1 MNQRVSVTV
10 AAMAEREGRFLVV
23 EEETDEGVRLNQPAG
38 HLEPEESLIEAVV
51 RETLEETAYG
61 FVPRSLLGVYRWRHP
76 AKGIS
81 YVRFAFVGEVT
92 GPETGRALAHSCR
105 VACSGCTPSQPAR
118 AAMHTGLS
126 GGTAVST
133 RLVDP
138 LRLSESALDY
148 VTPTSHR
155 RSFGRGRLLGRC
167 LASQGARL
175 RGDRSVH
182 EELGGR

>member
-92 GPETGRALAHSCR
+92 GPETGRALDAGILR
-105 VACSGCTPSQPAR
+105 ALWLTPAELSAQAAR
-118 AAMHTGLS
+118 HRS
-126 GGTAVST
+126 P
-133 RLVDP
+133 LVQRCIQDYLAERRFP
-138 LRLSESALDY
+138 LD
-148 VTPTSHR
+148 
-155 RSFGRGRLLGRC
+155 LLIHYG
-167 LASQGARL
+167 
-175 RGDRSVH
+175 
-182 EELGGR
+182 

>member
-10 AAMAEREGRFLVV
+10 AAMAEQEGRFLVV

-38 HLEPEESLIEAVV
+38 HLEPGESLIEAVV

-92 GPETGRALAHSCR
+92 GPETGRALDAGILR
-105 VACSGCTPSQPAR
+105 ALWLTPAELSAQAAR
-118 AAMHTGLS
+118 HRS
-126 GGTAVST
+126 P
-133 RLVDP
+133 LVQRCIQDYLAGRRFP
-138 LRLSESALDY
+138 LDVL
-148 VTPTSHR
+148 
-155 RSFGRGRLLGRC
+155 
-167 LASQGARL
+167 
-175 RGDRSVH
+175 VH
-182 EELGGR
+182 YG

>member
-38 HLEPEESLIEAVV
+38 HLEPDESLVEAVV

-76 AKGIS
+76 TKGIS

-92 GPETGRALAHSCR
+92 SPEVGRALDTGILGALWL
-105 VACSGCTPSQPAR
+105 TPAELRAQAAR
-118 AAMHTGLS
+118 HRS
-126 GGTAVST
+126 P
-133 RLVDP
+133 LVQRCIQDYLAGRRFP
-138 LRLSESALDY
+138 LD
-148 VTPTSHR
+148 
-155 RSFGRGRLLGRC
+155 LLIHYG
-167 LASQGARL
+167 
-175 RGDRSVH
+175 
-182 EELGGR
+182 

>member
-10 AAMAEREGRFLVV
+10 AAITEREGRFLVV

-92 GPETGRALAHSCR
+92 GPETGRALDAGILR
-105 VACSGCTPSQPAR
+105 ALWLTPAELSAQAAR
-118 AAMHTGLS
+118 HRS
-126 GGTAVST
+126 P
-133 RLVDP
+133 LVQRCIQDYLAGRRFP
-138 LRLSESALDY
+138 LD
-148 VTPTSHR
+148 
-155 RSFGRGRLLGRC
+155 LLIHYG
-167 LASQGARL
+167 
-175 RGDRSVH
+175 
-182 EELGGR
+182 

>member
-10 AAMAEREGRFLVV
+10 AAMAEQEGRFLVV

-92 GPETGRALAHSCR
+92 GPETGRALDAGILR
-105 VACSGCTPSQPAR
+105 ALWLTPAELSAQAAR
-118 AAMHTGLS
+118 HRS
-126 GGTAVST
+126 P
-133 RLVDP
+133 LVQRCIQDYLAERRFP
-138 LRLSESALDY
+138 LD
-148 VTPTSHR
+148 
-155 RSFGRGRLLGRC
+155 LLIHYG
-167 LASQGARL
+167 
-175 RGDRSVH
+175 
-182 EELGGR
+182 

>member
-92 GPETGRALAHSCR
+92 GPETGRALDAGILR
-105 VACSGCTPSQPAR
+105 ALWLTPAELSAQAAR
-118 AAMHTGLS
+118 HRS
-126 GGTAVST
+126 P
-133 RLVDP
+133 LVQRCIQNYLAERRFP
-138 LRLSESALDY
+138 LD
-148 VTPTSHR
+148 
-155 RSFGRGRLLGRC
+155 LLIHYG
-167 LASQGARL
+167 
-175 RGDRSVH
+175 
-182 EELGGR
+182 

>member
-23 EEETDEGVRLNQPAG
+23 EEETDEGMRLNQPAG

-61 FVPRSLLGVYRWRHP
+61 FVPSSLLGVYRWCHP

-92 GPETGRALAHSCR
+92 GPETGRALDAGILR
-105 VACSGCTPSQPAR
+105 ALWLTPAELSAQAAR
-118 AAMHTGLS
+118 HRS
-126 GGTAVST
+126 P
-133 RLVDP
+133 LVQRCIQDYLAGRRFP
-138 LRLSESALDY
+138 LD
-148 VTPTSHR
+148 
-155 RSFGRGRLLGRC
+155 LLIHYG
-167 LASQGARL
+167 
-175 RGDRSVH
+175 
-182 EELGGR
+182 

>member
-92 GPETGRALAHSCR
+92 GPETGRALDAGILR
-105 VACSGCTPSQPAR
+105 ALWLTPAELSAQAAR
-118 AAMHTGLS
+118 HRS
-126 GGTAVST
+126 P
-133 RLVDP
+133 LVQRCIQDYLAGRRFP
-138 LRLSESALDY
+138 LD
-148 VTPTSHR
+148 
-155 RSFGRGRLLGRC
+155 LLIHYG
-167 LASQGARL
+167 
-175 RGDRSVH
+175 
-182 EELGGR
+182 

>member
-61 FVPRSLLGVYRWRHP
+61 FVPRSLLGVYRWCHP

-92 GPETGRALAHSCR
+92 GPETGRALDAGILR
-105 VACSGCTPSQPAR
+105 ALWLTPAELSAQAAR
-118 AAMHTGLS
+118 HRS
-126 GGTAVST
+126 P
-133 RLVDP
+133 LVQRCIQDYLAGRRFP
-138 LRLSESALDY
+138 LD
-148 VTPTSHR
+148 
-155 RSFGRGRLLGRC
+155 LLIHYG
-167 LASQGARL
+167 
-175 RGDRSVH
+175 
-182 EELGGR
+182 

>member
-76 AKGIS
+76 TKGIS

-92 GPETGRALAHSCR
+92 GPETGRALDAGILR
-105 VACSGCTPSQPAR
+105 ALWLTPAELSAQAAR
-118 AAMHTGLS
+118 HRS
-126 GGTAVST
+126 P
-133 RLVDP
+133 LVQRCIQDYLAERRFP
-138 LRLSESALDY
+138 LD
-148 VTPTSHR
+148 
-155 RSFGRGRLLGRC
+155 LLIHYG
-167 LASQGARL
+167 
-175 RGDRSVH
+175 
-182 EELGGR
+182 

>member
-61 FVPRSLLGVYRWRHP
+61 FVPRSLLGVYRWCHP

-92 GPETGRALAHSCR
+92 GPETGRALDAGILR
-105 VACSGCTPSQPAR
+105 ALWLTPAELSAQAAR
-118 AAMHTGLS
+118 HRS
-126 GGTAVST
+126 P
-133 RLVDP
+133 LVQRCIQDYLAERRFP
-138 LRLSESALDY
+138 LD
-148 VTPTSHR
+148 
-155 RSFGRGRLLGRC
+155 LLIHYG
-167 LASQGARL
+167 
-175 RGDRSVH
+175 
-182 EELGGR
+182 

>member
-1 MNQRVSVTV
+1 MSGAGRLMNQRVSVTV

-92 GPETGRALAHSCR
+92 GPETGRALDAGILR
-105 VACSGCTPSQPAR
+105 ALWLTPAELSAQAAR
-118 AAMHTGLS
+118 HRS
-126 GGTAVST
+126 P
-133 RLVDP
+133 LVQRCIQDYLAGRRFP
-138 LRLSESALDY
+138 LD
-148 VTPTSHR
+148 
-155 RSFGRGRLLGRC
+155 LLIHYG
-167 LASQGARL
+167 
-175 RGDRSVH
+175 
-182 EELGGR
+182 

>member
-92 GPETGRALAHSCR
+92 GPETGRALDAGILR
-105 VACSGCTPSQPAR
+105 ALWLTPAELSAQAAR
-118 AAMHTGLS
+118 HRSPLVQRCIQDYLAGRRFPLDL
-126 GGTAVST
+126 
-133 RLVDP
+133 LVD
-138 LRLSESALDY
+138 Y
-148 VTPTSHR
+148 
-155 RSFGRGRLLGRC
+155 G
-167 LASQGARL
+167 
-175 RGDRSVH
+175 
-182 EELGGR
+182 

>member
-10 AAMAEREGRFLVV
+10 AAMAEREGRFLV

-92 GPETGRALAHSCR
+92 GPETGRALDAGILR
-105 VACSGCTPSQPAR
+105 ALWLTPAELSAQAAR
-118 AAMHTGLS
+118 HRS
-126 GGTAVST
+126 P
-133 RLVDP
+133 LVQRCIQDYLAGRRFP
-138 LRLSESALDY
+138 LD
-148 VTPTSHR
+148 
-155 RSFGRGRLLGRC
+155 LLIHYG
-167 LASQGARL
+167 
-175 RGDRSVH
+175 
-182 EELGGR
+182 

>member
-51 RETLEETAYG
+51 RETLEETAYR

-92 GPETGRALAHSCR
+92 GPETGRALDAGILR
-105 VACSGCTPSQPAR
+105 ALWLTPAELSAQAAR
-118 AAMHTGLS
+118 HRS
-126 GGTAVST
+126 P
-133 RLVDP
+133 LVQRCIQDYLAGRRFP
-138 LRLSESALDY
+138 LD
-148 VTPTSHR
+148 
-155 RSFGRGRLLGRC
+155 LLIHYG
-167 LASQGARL
+167 
-175 RGDRSVH
+175 
-182 EELGGR
+182 

>member
-10 AAMAEREGRFLVV
+10 AAMAERDGRFLVV

-92 GPETGRALAHSCR
+92 GPETGRALDAGILR
-105 VACSGCTPSQPAR
+105 ALWLTPAELSAQAAR
-118 AAMHTGLS
+118 HRS
-126 GGTAVST
+126 P
-133 RLVDP
+133 LVQRCIQDYLAGRRFP
-138 LRLSESALDY
+138 LD
-148 VTPTSHR
+148 
-155 RSFGRGRLLGRC
+155 LLIHYG
-167 LASQGARL
+167 
-175 RGDRSVH
+175 
-182 EELGGR
+182 

>member
-10 AAMAEREGRFLVV
+10 AAITEREGRFLVV

-92 GPETGRALAHSCR
+92 GPETGRALDASILR
-105 VACSGCTPSQPAR
+105 ALWLTPAELSAQAAR
-118 AAMHTGLS
+118 H
-126 GGTAVST
+126 
-133 RLVDP
+133 RNPLVQRCIQDYLAGRRFP
-138 LRLSESALDY
+138 LD
-148 VTPTSHR
+148 
-155 RSFGRGRLLGRC
+155 LLIHYG
-167 LASQGARL
+167 
-175 RGDRSVH
+175 
-182 EELGGR
+182 

>member
-92 GPETGRALAHSCR
+92 GPETGRALDAGILR
-105 VACSGCTPSQPAR
+105 ALWLTPAELSAQAAR
-118 AAMHTGLS
+118 HRS
-126 GGTAVST
+126 P
-133 RLVDP
+133 LVQRCIQDYLAGRRFP
-138 LRLSESALDY
+138 LD
-148 VTPTSHR
+148 
-155 RSFGRGRLLGRC
+155 LL
-167 LASQGARL
+167 
-175 RGDRSVH
+175 VH
-182 EELGGR
+182 YG

>member
-23 EEETDEGVRLNQPAG
+23 EEETDEGMRLNQPAG

-92 GPETGRALAHSCR
+92 GPETGRALDAGILR
-105 VACSGCTPSQPAR
+105 ALWLTPAELSAQAAR
-118 AAMHTGLS
+118 HRS
-126 GGTAVST
+126 P
-133 RLVDP
+133 LVQRCIQDYLAGRRFP
-138 LRLSESALDY
+138 LD
-148 VTPTSHR
+148 
-155 RSFGRGRLLGRC
+155 LL
-167 LASQGARL
+167 
-175 RGDRSVH
+175 VH
-182 EELGGR
+182 YG

>member
-10 AAMAEREGRFLVV
+10 AAIAEREGRFLVV

-92 GPETGRALAHSCR
+92 GPETGRALDAGILR
-105 VACSGCTPSQPAR
+105 ALWLTPAELSAQAAR
-118 AAMHTGLS
+118 HRS
-126 GGTAVST
+126 P
-133 RLVDP
+133 LVQRCIQDYLAGRRFP
-138 LRLSESALDY
+138 LD
-148 VTPTSHR
+148 
-155 RSFGRGRLLGRC
+155 LLIHYG
-167 LASQGARL
+167 
-175 RGDRSVH
+175 
-182 EELGGR
+182 

>member
-23 EEETDEGVRLNQPAG
+23 EEETDEGMRLNQPAG

-92 GPETGRALAHSCR
+92 GPETGRALDAGILR
-105 VACSGCTPSQPAR
+105 ALWLTPAELSAQAAR
-118 AAMHTGLS
+118 HRS
-126 GGTAVST
+126 P
-133 RLVDP
+133 LVQRCIQDYLAGRRFP
-138 LRLSESALDY
+138 LD
-148 VTPTSHR
+148 
-155 RSFGRGRLLGRC
+155 LLIHYG
-167 LASQGARL
+167 
-175 RGDRSVH
+175 
-182 EELGGR
+182 